1 MKHLFLIAS
10 LSVAAVSV
18 QALEYDNGATE
29 TCIDSGAE
37 ARNCIGESA
46 NACMGTDGGSST
58 PGMGFCAS
66 QELAFWDARLNVA
79 YGALLQIERQLDAEA
94 TTLGGIIPPRAD
106 ALRDM
111 QRAWITYRDAACVY
125 EFAQWGGGTGG
136 GPANAWCLMQ
146 ITAEQAL
153 ALEDRLEDHKR

>member
-1 MKHLFLIAS
+1 MRFALLMA
-10 LSVAAVSV
+10 LGLMPVAV

-29 TCIDSGAE
+29 TCLDSGTD

-46 NACMGTDGGSST
+46 NACMGTGGGSST

-66 QELAFWDARLNVA
+66 QELAFWDARLNAA
-79 YGALLQIERQLDAEA
+79 YSSLVQIERDLDAEA
-94 TTLGGIIPPRAD
+94 TTLGGNIPPRAD
-106 ALRDM
+106 ALRNM

-153 ALEDRLEDHKR
+153 ALEGRLEDHKR